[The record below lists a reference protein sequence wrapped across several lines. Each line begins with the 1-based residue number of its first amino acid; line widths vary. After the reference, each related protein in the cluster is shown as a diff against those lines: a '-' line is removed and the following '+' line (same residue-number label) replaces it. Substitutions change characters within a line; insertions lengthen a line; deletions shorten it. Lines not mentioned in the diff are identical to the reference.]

1 MLRTVPRED
10 LENASFRK
18 GVGCKECIFTG
29 FSGRYAI
36 TEMLVV
42 NEVLRDAIMQKLPT
56 RSLQEVAIQ
65 QGMQRLW
72 ETGLRRA
79 LTGQTPLE
87 EILRVV
93 AVDQF

>member
-1 MLRTVPRED
+1 
-10 LENASFRK
+10 
-18 GVGCKECIFTG
+18 
-29 FSGRYAI
+29 
-36 TEMLVV
+36 MLVV

-65 QGMQRLW
+65 QGMQTLW
-72 ETGLRRA
+72 QTGLRRA
-79 LTGQTPLE
+79 LNAQTPLE